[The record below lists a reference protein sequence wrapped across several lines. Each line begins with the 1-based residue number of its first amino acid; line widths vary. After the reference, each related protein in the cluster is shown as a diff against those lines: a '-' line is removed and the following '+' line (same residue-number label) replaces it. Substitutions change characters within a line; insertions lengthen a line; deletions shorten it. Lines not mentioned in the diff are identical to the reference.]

1 MQNHGST
8 SRQLRMLPLVSC
20 LTMAMLFISM
30 QISAQGRFFFVT
42 ESRSTNL
49 WSAFV
54 GGTIAANINKL
65 ITKEETI
72 EYHQSGG
79 WYSESLF
86 GDLKYRP
93 EIRVSW
99 VPGIAATFYRWN
111 EMKNYGSKI
120 ETDNFRFFGFKA
132 VDLFRDFEY
141 SLKFG
146 WQPQQIPVGFY
157 AKIGYKHE
165 NFNSRIDENSNWT
178 KHRIN
183 TFRPGL
189 GIKVSPLENLL
200 GNKAFCPVFEI
211 GSTYNYHFNYKGGM
225 NSDVKELNNGISAH
239 IAVGAKMKSGTALFL
254 RFEKDTYDLFNKDY
268 TVNGVKP
275 YEGYTT
281 NRCNLTFSID
291 VGL

>member
-1 MQNHGST
+1 MQNHGRVSK
-8 SRQLRMLPLVSC
+8 RLRILPLVSF
-20 LTMAMLFISM
+20 LTMAMLFSSTR
-30 QISAQGRFFFVT
+30 ISAQKFFFVA

-49 WSAFV
+49 WSSAV
-54 GGTIAANINKL
+54 GGYSAMIINTL
-65 ITKEETI
+65 ITGTNNIGYYYEHGNLSDGKFT
-72 EYHQSGG
+72 
-79 WYSESLF
+79 
-86 GDLKYRP
+86 
-93 EIRVSW
+93 VNANA
-99 VPGIAATFYRWN
+99 VPGFGITLKRWN
-111 EMKNYGSKI
+111 EVKKYGEKI
-120 ETDNFRFFGFKA
+120 DVNNFKPFGFKA

-146 WQPQQIPVGFY
+146 WQPRQIPVGLY
-157 AKIGYKHE
+157 AKVGYKHE
-165 NFNSRIDENSNWT
+165 NFNTRIDENSNWT

-189 GIKVSPLENLL
+189 GIKVSPFENLL
-200 GNKAFCPVFEI
+200 GHNAFCPVFEI
-211 GSTYNYHFNYKGGM
+211 GSTYNYHFNYKGGV
-225 NSDVKELNNGISAH
+225 NGDVKELNNGISAH